1 MTDLRKGRRVGKTTK
16 GTANKIK
23 QNITELP
30 IPDSDLDE
38 EEGDEGFVKTNVV
51 PLPLWSMKVSKRKS
65 EQHRQA
71 LRMTETISTH
81 LRDRYGIA
89 DRVYS
94 LDLAMLKNAIELWLS
109 CKREVDT
116 HGVNLTKSVKVG
128 DDIEQIIYANPAI
141 RSMSAAEKS
150 IIQFFARF
158 GLSPSFAFSED
169 ELKDVPTDKK
179 RGNSWLDSL
188 DDED

>member
-1 MTDLRKGRRVGKTTK
+1 MTDLRRGRRVGKTTRNS
-16 GTANKIK
+16 AQKIK
-23 QNITELP
+23 QNNINTEP
-30 IPDSDLDE
+30 QSEP
-38 EEGDEGFVKTNVV
+38 EGDEGFVDSNVV

-71 LRMTETISTH
+71 LKMTETIATH

-89 DRVYS
+89 DKVYS

-109 CKREVDT
+109 CKREVDDN
-116 HGVNLTKSVKVG
+116 GVNLTKSVKVG

-158 GLSPSFAFSED
+158 GLSPSFAFNDDDLKNVPSE
-169 ELKDVPTDKK
+169 KK
-179 RGNSWLDSL
+179 RGNNWLDSL